1 MSDEIYS
8 ACRTHGGI
16 LLRRMVSTSP
26 SATTPTANN
35 STVGGFVITIDGLAA
50 SGKSTVARAVAARLG
65 VPYVSSGL
73 LYRAVTVA
81 ALEESMNPN
90 DEDALIEMLSRR
102 DVRLETR
109 TEGNRAWVDGQEIT
123 NLAHSSAV
131 DAFVSP
137 VARHPQVRAWVNM
150 SIKRLQPP
158 FIAEG
163 RDMGTVAFPDATLK
177 LYLTASP
184 RVRAQRRATE
194 RPEEVG
200 AIQAALEAR
209 DALDAVN
216 SSPAP
221 DAVLLDTSDLTL
233 EGVVSSA
240 LEHIRVATQ

>member
-1 MSDEIYS
+1 MNDEMYS
-8 ACRTHGGI
+8 ASRAHGGI
-16 LLRRMVSTSP
+16 LFPRMVSTSP
-26 SATTPTANN
+26 SATTPTVDHA
-35 STVGGFVITIDGLAA
+35 SDGGFVITIDGLAA

-81 ALEESMNPN
+81 ALGEHLDVN
-90 DEDALIEMLSRR
+90 DEAALMELLGRR
-102 DVRLETR
+102 DVRLEAR
-109 TEGNRAWVDGQEIT
+109 TEGNRAWLDAQDIT
-123 NLAHSSAV
+123 DVAHSSAV
-131 DAFVSP
+131 DTHVSP
-137 VARHPQVRAWVNM
+137 VARHPRVRAWVNM

-163 RDMGTVAFPDATLK
+163 RDMGTVAFPDASLK

-184 RVRAQRRATE
+184 RVRAQRRVSE
-194 RPEEVG
+194 RSEDLEV
-200 AIQAALEAR
+200 IQTALEAR

-240 LEHIRVATQ
+240 LEHIRVATR

>member
-1 MSDEIYS
+1 
-8 ACRTHGGI
+8 
-16 LLRRMVSTSP
+16 MVSTSP
-26 SATTPTANN
+26 NTTAPTI
-35 STVGGFVITIDGLAA
+35 SSSSSGGFVITIDGLAA
-50 SGKSTVARAVAARLG
+50 SGKSTVARAVASRLG

-81 ALEESMNPN
+81 ALEEHLDVN
-90 DEDALIEMLSRR
+90 DETALMDLLGRR
-102 DVRLETR
+102 DVRLEAR
-109 TEGNRAWVDGQEIT
+109 TEGNRAWLDGQDIT
-123 NLAHSSAV
+123 DLAHSSAV

-137 VARHPQVRAWVNM
+137 VARHPRVRAWVNT

-184 RVRAQRRATE
+184 RVRAQRRVVE
-194 RPEEVG
+194 RPEDLEV
-200 AIQAALEAR
+200 IQTALEAR

-240 LEHIRVATQ
+240 LEQIRIATR